1 MIGIANVCLFVQKRY
16 VRRWA
21 LAGRHA
27 RLMYGRFYTR
37 VTRSAVM
44 SLTDVARNDATLE
57 ECLDELNDFA
67 AATEH
72 YAPSV
77 LAVALRVHLGALLQ
91 ALLEGRLCS
100 AEEVREFIKELE
112 RDALQDLQQ

>member
-1 MIGIANVCLFVQKRY
+1 
-16 VRRWA
+16 
-21 LAGRHA
+21 
-27 RLMYGRFYTR
+27 
-37 VTRSAVM
+37 M
-44 SLTDVARNDATLE
+44 SFTDVAHNDATLE

-67 AATEH
+67 AAMER

-100 AEEVREFIKELE
+100 AEEVREFIRELE
-112 RDALQDLQQ
+112 RDALQDLQE